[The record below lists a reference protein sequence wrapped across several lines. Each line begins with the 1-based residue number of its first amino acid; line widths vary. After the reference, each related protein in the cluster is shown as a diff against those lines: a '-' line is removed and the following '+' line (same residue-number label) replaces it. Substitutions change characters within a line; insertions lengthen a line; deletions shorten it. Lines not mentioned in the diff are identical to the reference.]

1 MSNVEIENVLAQMRL
16 VAAQSSNTLPE
27 QTVNTDFSQILKDS
41 IDKVNDTQMKAG
53 QLAKAFETGDTDA
66 DLAEVMVSL
75 EKASISFESMLR
87 VRNKLVDAYQEVMN
101 MPM

>member
-1 MSNVEIENVLAQMRL
+1 MNNVDIENVLAQMRL
-16 VAAQSSNTLPE
+16 VAAQSSNTRPE
-27 QTVNTDFSQILKDS
+27 HTANTDFSQMLKDS
-41 IDKVNDTQMKAG
+41 IDKVNETQMQAG
-53 QLAKAFETGDTDA
+53 ELAKAFETGNTDA
-66 DLAEVMVSL
+66 DLSEVMVSL

>member
-1 MSNVEIENVLAQMRL
+1 MSNVEIENVLTQMRL
-16 VAAQSSNTLPE
+16 VAAQSSNTPPD

>member
-1 MSNVEIENVLAQMRL
+1 MSNVEIENVLTQMRL
-16 VAAQSSNTLPE
+16 VAAQSSNILPE

-53 QLAKAFETGDTDA
+53 QLAKAFETGDADA

-87 VRNKLVDAYQEVMN
+87 VHNKLVDAYQEVMN

>member
-16 VAAQSSNTLPE
+16 VTAQSSSILPE
-27 QTVNTDFSQILKDS
+27 QTVSTDFSKILKDS
-41 IDKVNDTQMKAG
+41 IDKVNDTQMQAG